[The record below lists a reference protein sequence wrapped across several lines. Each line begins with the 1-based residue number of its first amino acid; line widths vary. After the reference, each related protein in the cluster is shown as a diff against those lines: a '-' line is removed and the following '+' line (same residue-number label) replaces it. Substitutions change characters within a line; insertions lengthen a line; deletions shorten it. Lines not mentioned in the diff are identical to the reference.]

1 MSSIKTNRP
10 ISSTKQASTPIGA
23 PLMIILGV
31 LCLAAAPA
39 LIYAPTYF
47 PQSAGFV
54 GALGKMGVTVSSF
67 LSYGFVMLGFG
78 TLARY
83 QTLHTRKVLEPGQVQ
98 HDLEQVDAALSE
110 LKSQIKE
117 LSDEQRLTRDV
128 LAKLETAE
136 FDHAQV
142 RVTHH
147 AQTKDAIFRL
157 AGGLNEMSERLSEKF
172 ESESD
177 RVKARVKETHS
188 AVDATREYLLDSLED
203 LGREMGR
210 YLYEFG
216 SLQGEEDP
224 RAGEHD
230 ANGSQSVERTFVDP
244 ESSKGEEYVRAFS
257 YEEPAPEP
265 EPEQPLQVSPEQ
277 DEASSQ
283 ATTSDASPEAVEQAD
298 SSPEAESH
306 PQTTAEVMSALQQVL
321 PEGADT
327 ALPEDPPADPDA
339 GSGLGLLDSLGDAAP
354 PLPDP
359 APETAPE
366 AAVSSPSDSGSHQD
380 TSESIEFTLPGEDD
394 VRPPST
400 PPFDV

>member
-47 PQSAGFV
+47 PQSAAFV

-83 QTLHTRKVLEPGQVQ
+83 QTLHTRKVLEPGQIQ

-110 LKSQIKE
+110 FKSQIKE

-177 RVKARVKETHS
+177 RVKASVKETHS
-188 AVDATREYLLDSLED
+188 AVDATREFLLDSLED

-257 YEEPAPEP
+257 YEEP

-277 DEASSQ
+277 DQASFQ
-283 ATTSDASPEAVEQAD
+283 ATTSDASPEAGEQAD
-298 SSPEAESH
+298 SSPETESH

-327 ALPEDPPADPDA
+327 ALPEDPAADPDA
-339 GSGLGLLDSLGDAAP
+339 GTGLGLLDSLGDAAP